1 MQSSPSRNALICIAL
16 ILISNL
22 LTAGCSLLSSRSDAA
37 AKAQPEIKDLP
48 YEARSSREAMPRK
61 RVMVLPFIDQ
71 GVTRSDRVAQI
82 ARDTFTRT
90 LVKTDNFVVISNS
103 DFPKDLNQYLKNGE
117 YDLESLA
124 KIASGMGLA
133 AIIEGKI
140 VEVKAKRLGDSIGLV
155 REIRAKMDATVSLRM
170 VATKNAKIVLSEM
183 RSAQVEDSTTRV
195 AERALSDKYLEED
208 PKLVEGAVLKAFKGT
223 VPRILQSIDKLN
235 WEGRVALVK
244 GDRVFL
250 NAGRLTGLQVGD
262 ILKITEEGEDVYDPE
277 TGVLIG
283 RVPGRLKGTVEVVSY
298 FGKDG
303 AVAVIHSGSGFREN
317 DLVEL
322 Y

>member
-1 MQSSPSRNALICIAL
+1 MKFFRSLFSTVALATVGL
-16 ILISNL
+16 S
-22 LTAGCSLLSSRSDAA
+22 TVGCSLLSSRSDVVNKAA
-37 AKAQPEIKDLP
+37 PEIRDVP
-48 YEARSSREAMPRK
+48 YQARSSHEAIPRK

-71 GVTRSDRVAQI
+71 GATRSERVAQI
-82 ARDTFTRT
+82 ARDTFSRT
-90 LVKTDNFVVISNS
+90 LIRTDNFVVIANS

-117 YDLESLA
+117 YDLEALA
-124 KIASGMGLA
+124 KLASAMGLA

-140 VEVKAKRLGDSIGLV
+140 IEVKAKRIGDSIGLV

-170 VATKNAKIVLSEM
+170 VASKNAKIVLNEV
-183 RSAQVEDSTTRV
+183 RSGTVEESTTRI
-195 AERALSDKYLEED
+195 AERAFSDKTLEED
-208 PKLVEGAVLKAFKGT
+208 PKLVESAVLKAFQGT
-223 VPRILQSIDKLN
+223 VPRILQAIDKLN
-235 WEGRVALVK
+235 WEGRIARVS

-262 ILKITEEGEDVYDPE
+262 ILKITEEGDDVYDPE
-277 TGVLIG
+277 TGILIG
-283 RVPGRLKGTVEVVSY
+283 SVPGRLKGTVEIVSY

-303 AVAVIHSGSGFREN
+303 AVAVVHSGSGFREN